1 MFVVGR
7 SGSRVPRQV
16 TLRRSRGVPRSAEV
30 GAVRGNDFPKTA
42 DAGPSSDDAMVRR
55 SKQMSAVVAAAVAVS
70 CVSVGF
76 ALWQSAASQSA
87 VDQAT
92 RQSEPVWV
100 TTRDVKAGELM
111 GADALEA
118 RSVPAAYRSSAAL
131 SAQGSDAHD
140 VSGARALVDLPAGS
154 QLCADFVAGAGSD
167 GRLAAQVGA
176 GMEAVSL
183 SVDDETGVAGQVK
196 PYDAVRIVSTEE
208 ASSGAME
215 LQVLVDRARVLA
227 VGGDGYADGASYSA
241 ITVEVDPD
249 QADAICQAQVTGRVS
264 VLLLPSDGLAT
275 GGAHG

>member
-1 MFVVGR
+1 M
-7 SGSRVPRQV
+7 
-16 TLRRSRGVPRSAEV
+16 
-30 GAVRGNDFPKTA
+30 
-42 DAGPSSDDAMVRR
+42 
-55 SKQMSAVVAAAVAVS
+55 
-70 CVSVGF
+70 
-76 ALWQSAASQSA
+76 
-87 VDQAT
+87 
-92 RQSEPVWV
+92 
-100 TTRDVKAGELM
+100 
-111 GADALEA
+111 
-118 RSVPAAYRSSAAL
+118 
-131 SAQGSDAHD
+131 
-140 VSGARALVDLPAGS
+140 
-154 QLCADFVAGAGSD
+154 
-167 GRLAAQVGA
+167 
-176 GMEAVSL
+176 

>member
-1 MFVVGR
+1 MVGR
-7 SGSRVPRQV
+7 SGVRVPHQAM
-16 TLRRSRGVPRSAEV
+16 LRRSRGSSRPSQARAAREENFTK
-30 GAVRGNDFPKTA
+30 AA
-42 DAGPSSDDAMVRR
+42 DAGSSPDEALVRR
-55 SKQMSAVVAAAVAVS
+55 GKQMSAVVAAAVAVS

-76 ALWQSAASQSA
+76 GLWQSAASQAA

-92 RQSEPVWV
+92 RQAESVWV
-100 TTRDVKAGELM
+100 TTRDVKAGELI
-111 GADALEA
+111 GATDFEA

-131 SAQGSDAHD
+131 SAEGTDVS
-140 VSGARALVDLPAGS
+140 VSGARALVDIPAGS
-154 QLCADFVAGAGSD
+154 QLCADFVAGVGSD

-196 PYDAVRIVSTEE
+196 PYDAVRIVAMEE

-249 QADAICQAQVTGRVS
+249 QAEAICQAQVTGRVS
-264 VLLLPSDGLAT
+264 VLLLPSDGLNA
-275 GGAHG
+275 GDARG

>member
-111 GADALEA
+111 GADALE
-118 RSVPAAYRSSAAL
+118 AYRSSAAL